1 MHLSS
6 HSTPSPYVAPVAA
19 LAVSAST
26 WHCHL
31 GHLGGDAMSKLLSDF
46 SVVCSRCTHDFCHTC
61 QLGRHICMPFTSSM
75 SHADNIFDLIHC
87 DLWTSPVVSVSGHKY
102 YLLIIDNR
110 SHFVWTFPLQV
121 KSNTFST
128 LSNFFALVSTYI
140 DHTIKAVQCDNSHE
154 LDNASS

>member
-1 MHLSS
+1 
-6 HSTPSPYVAPVAA
+6 
-19 LAVSAST
+19 
-26 WHCHL
+26 
-31 GHLGGDAMSKLLSDF
+31 
-46 SVVCSRCTHDFCHTC
+46 
-61 QLGRHICMPFTSSM
+61 MPFTSSM

-110 SHFVWTFPLQV
+110 SHFVWTFNLQV

-140 DHTIKAVQCDNSHE
+140 DQTIKVVQCDNSHE